1 MVEETSNWM
10 GDQPNGKKIKMQQI
24 VIKVTSPI
32 EKKKKKKKKKIAADS
47 NQLLVHQLDNQS
59 YTSTKDFIQIVN
71 RYLITTVNIV
81 ISSKWKKKKTLENI
95 KEPKKKKIPKLHK
108 SYYNESVK

>member
-32 EKKKKKKKKKIAADS
+32 EKKKKKKKKKW
-47 NQLLVHQLDNQS
+47 
-59 YTSTKDFIQIVN
+59 KQIVN
-71 RYLITTVNIV
+71 NY
-81 ISSKWKKKKTLENI
+81 
-95 KEPKKKKIPKLHK
+95 
-108 SYYNESVK
+108 